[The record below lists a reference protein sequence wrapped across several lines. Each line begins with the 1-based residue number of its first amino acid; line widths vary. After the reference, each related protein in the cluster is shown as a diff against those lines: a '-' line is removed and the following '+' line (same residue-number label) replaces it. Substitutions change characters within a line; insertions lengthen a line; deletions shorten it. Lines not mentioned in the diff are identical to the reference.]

1 MGKKKEDKTLFG
13 EFFQEICDNFP
24 FLRREFCYSLS
35 NLKILLDGWDTK
47 WVVVGSIA
55 FVANGMKINRK
66 IEDIDLEVVCNE
78 EQEEIFKNLAESQ
91 GVVDFHNKE
100 TNKFTNNKHKPYV
113 FNFLGVIVNV
123 FVSKDK
129 LSHPV
134 ILERGGIPI
143 PTLDTL
149 IESKM
154 QFHRPKDLQDLLAI
168 SQWLMAKIVGEENL
182 EKFINKIN
190 IKEIEQVILEDKNN
204 E

>member
-1 MGKKKEDKTLFG
+1 MGKKKEDKKFG
-13 EFFQEICDNFP
+13 DIFNNISNDFP
-24 FLRREFCYSLS
+24 FLRKEFVYSLS
-35 NLKILLDGWDTK
+35 NLKILLDEWNVR
-47 WVVVGSIA
+47 WSVVGSLA
-55 FVANGMKINRK
+55 FVANGMRINRE
-66 IEDIDLEVVCNE
+66 INDIDLEVVCNE
-78 EQEEIFKNLAESQ
+78 EQESIFKNLSESQ
-91 GVVDFHNKE
+91 GVDFHNNKE
-100 TNKFTNNKHKPYV
+100 TNKFLNNKNKPYI

-149 IESKM
+149 IESKV

-168 SQWLMAKIVGEENL
+168 SQWLMSKIVGEENL

-190 IKEIEQVILEDKNN
+190 MKEIEQVISEDNN
-204 E
+204 NG

>member
-1 MGKKKEDKTLFG
+1 MGKKKEDKKFG
-13 EFFQEICDNFP
+13 DIFNNISNNFP
-24 FLRREFCYSLS
+24 FLRKEFVYSLS
-35 NLKILLDGWDTK
+35 NLKILLDEWNVR
-47 WVVVGSIA
+47 WSVVGSLA
-55 FVANGMKINRK
+55 FVANGMRINRE
-66 IEDIDLEVVCNE
+66 INDIDLEVVCNE
-78 EQEEIFKNLAESQ
+78 EQESIFKNLSESQ
-91 GVVDFHNKE
+91 GVDFHNNKE
-100 TNKFTNNKHKPYV
+100 TNKFLNNKNKPYI

-149 IESKM
+149 IESKV

-168 SQWLMAKIVGEENL
+168 SQWLMSKIVGEENL

-190 IKEIEQVILEDKNN
+190 MKEIEQVISEDNN
-204 E
+204 NG